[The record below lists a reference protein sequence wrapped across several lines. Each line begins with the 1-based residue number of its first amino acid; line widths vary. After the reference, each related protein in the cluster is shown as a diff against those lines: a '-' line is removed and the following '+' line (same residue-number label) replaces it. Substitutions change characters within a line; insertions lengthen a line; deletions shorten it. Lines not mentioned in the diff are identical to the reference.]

1 MTDHMVI
8 LNSTQIGNKLQRIA
22 SEIFERHADSGQLIL
37 AGINNKGYLMASDL
51 SQRLKA
57 IGMKDIRL
65 CRLKLNPAKP
75 LETRAELDIPVD
87 QLSGKV
93 VIVVDDVAN
102 SGRTLFFAMQPMME
116 VLLKSLEIC
125 VLIERMHKSY
135 PVSVDYVGLRLATT
149 VKQNIEVAFSED
161 VPVEAG
167 LI

>member
-1 MTDHMVI
+1 MVI

-22 SEIFERHADSGQLIL
+22 SEIYERHADSGQLIL
-37 AGINNKGYLMASDL
+37 AGINNKGYQMASDL
-51 SQRLKA
+51 SHRLKA

-65 CRLKLNPAKP
+65 GRLKLNPAKP

-87 QLSGKV
+87 ELSGKV

-102 SGRTLFFAMQPMME
+102 SGRTLFFAMQPIME

-149 VKQNIEVAFSED
+149 VKQHIEVVFSEG